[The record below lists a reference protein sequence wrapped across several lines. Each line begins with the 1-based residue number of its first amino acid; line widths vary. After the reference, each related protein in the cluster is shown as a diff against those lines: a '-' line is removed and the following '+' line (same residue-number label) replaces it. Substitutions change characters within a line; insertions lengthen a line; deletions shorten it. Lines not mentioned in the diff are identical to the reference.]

1 MIASSSLCLATLLWP
16 PKRKRKPPKRRR
28 AWAGTFHGFAL
39 WRVSK
44 RNAQNALAT
53 QHAKRTEFQNAKR
66 NQNATRVSKRKTQ
79 SKRTKRKQNAKRNQ
93 NATRVSK
100 RAAQWL
106 LTIAIHDSD
115 EPPVR
120 KQAPH
125 RASKRNQ
132 NADPS
137 FKTQRETQS
146 KRKAVKTQRS
156 QNATQSKRKRANAA
170 SKRVSSPPISVPRAS
185 SSILFT
191 CSLDFKCPSVAHFW
205 QIMQRGSPST
215 I

>member
-1 MIASSSLCLATLLWP
+1 MTLLWP

-156 QNATQSKRKRANAA
+156 QNATQSKRKRANA
-170 SKRVSSPPISVPRAS
+170 KRETLKTRVLITVSSPPMSVPMAS
-185 SSILFT
+185 SSIRFT
-191 CSLDFKCPSVAHFW
+191 
-205 QIMQRGSPST
+205 
-215 I
+215 